1 MVKLLSVKDIVLDFS
16 ADDLVDLNI
25 EIEKWKKGKF
35 KVGGKRKNEFDV
47 NKNNNVDVSD
57 EFLFY
62 FLLKKLKGKKRGKDS
77 SVFRG
82 RLKLIDDDDLKIF
95 KGKSGRDSKVF
106 DKVVDDVDI

>member
-1 MVKLLSVKDIVLDFS
+1 MSVKDIVLDFS

-47 NKNNNVDVSD
+47 NKKDNVEVSD

-62 FLLKKLKGKKRGKDS
+62 FLLKKWKGKKRGKDS

-82 RLKLIDDDDLKIF
+82 RLKLNDDDDLKIF
-95 KGKSGRDSKVF
+95 KGKSGKDSKVF
-106 DKVVDDVDI
+106 DKLVDDVDI

>member
-1 MVKLLSVKDIVLDFS
+1 MSVKDIVLDFS

-25 EIEKWKKGKF
+25 EIEKWKRGKF

-47 NKNNNVDVSD
+47 NKKDNVEVSN

-82 RLKLIDDDDLKIF
+82 RLKLNDDDDDLKIF
-95 KGKSGRDSKVF
+95 KEKSGRDSKVF